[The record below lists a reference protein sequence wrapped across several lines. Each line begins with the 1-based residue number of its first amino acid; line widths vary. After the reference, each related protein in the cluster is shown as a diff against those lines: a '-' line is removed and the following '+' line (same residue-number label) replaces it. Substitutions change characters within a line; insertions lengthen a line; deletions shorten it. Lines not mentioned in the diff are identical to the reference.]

1 MVKLK
6 QLGLPFP
13 TTYLDERYIGLRK
26 GEGHFDLK
34 IDS

>member
-13 TTYLDERYIGLRK
+13 TTYLDERYIRFRE
-26 GEGHFDLK
+26 GEGRFDLK
-34 IDS
+34 IDP

>member
-13 TTYLDERYIGLRK
+13 ITYLDEIYIRFRE
-26 GEGHFDLK
+26 GEGRFDLK
-34 IDS
+34 INS

>member
-13 TTYLDERYIGLRK
+13 ITYLDERYTRFRE
-26 GEGHFDLK
+26 GEGRFDLK
-34 IDS
+34 INS